1 MDIQNVIDYL
11 KAYDG
16 PPIKLMEVC
25 GTHTSS
31 IFKNGIRS
39 LISPKITLI
48 SGPGCPVCVTP
59 TAYIDQCIRYAM
71 QENHVLLTFG
81 DMMKV
86 PGTEGSLSDMKGK
99 GAKVELMYSP
109 FEAVEKAERHP
120 DITWVVAAVGFETT
134 APSYALMMQQAVEKG
149 IRNIRLVTALKTV
162 IPALR
167 WICENQMDIDGFICP
182 GHVSVIIG
190 SKPYEA
196 LAREYKKPFVIAGFE
211 AEHILAVIYDL
222 VRQIEKKEASW
233 LLGFC
238 NNASPAFLMTY
249 FVAEQLHHPEKT
261 PETLLLLYGIP
272 ALICLLPLFFK
283 QIRHP
288 VQPFSPADTD
298 CTKKASNHALSFA
311 LFDACISDAIAV
323 MLKLGGYITLF
334 AVLSNAIANIPHL
347 SSGCAALLCA
357 AFEIT
362 NGIPAVMAAFPYPQ
376 SYVILLPFLTFGGVC
391 SLMQTGSVIKDTP
404 LSWRS
409 YFLCKLLLAVPVL
422 FAGLLIA

>member
-1 MDIQNVIDYL
+1 MKQFFSSLFAAAAFTFALFFPKIILDGAKYGLNLWFHTLLPTLLPFMILSNLFIQSRMIQPLMAFPGKYAEKYL
-11 KAYDG
+11 G
-16 PPIKLMEVC
+16 
-25 GTHTSS
+25 
-31 IFKNGIRS
+31 
-39 LISPKITLI
+39 ISPAGL
-48 SGPGCPVCVTP
+48 
-59 TAYIDQCIRYAM
+59 YAFICGFF
-71 QENHVLLTFG
+71 FG
-81 DMMKV
+81 Y
-86 PGTEGSLSDMKGK
+86 PS
-99 GAKVELMYSP
+99 GAKIL
-109 FEAVEKAERHP
+109 A
-120 DITWVVAAVGFETT
+120 D
-134 APSYALMMQQAVEKG
+134 L
-149 IRNIRLVTALKTV
+149 LKT
-162 IPALR
+162 
-167 WICENQMDIDGFICP
+167 G
-182 GHVSVIIG
+182 
-190 SKPYEA
+190 
-196 LAREYKKPFVIAGFE
+196 
-211 AEHILAVIYDL
+211 
-222 VRQIEKKEASW
+222 QIEKKEASW